1 MVPSVSVITPAFN
14 ASRFI
19 ADAVRSV
26 LAQTFGDLEM
36 LVVDDRSKDDT
47 VDVVRALAQADARV
61 RLILREEN
69 GGPAAARNTALEQA
83 AGRFVAFLD
92 SDDVWLPGKLEAQLR
107 FMQDRGAPLSYTQYR
122 RISESGELISPAI
135 PIPSELDYRRLLKH
149 NALATST
156 VIVDRQRTGD
166 VRMTRTYYDDFALWL
181 KILKKGFIAHGLRKD
196 LVRYRVVAGS
206 WSRNKLRSA
215 YYTWKTYREVERLSL
230 LPATWYLV
238 HYAWNGYKK
247 YTYGGTGRPVSDLG
261 EGKEVVG

>member
-1 MVPSVSVITPAFN
+1 MPAVSVITPAFN

-19 ADAVRSV
+19 TVAVQSV

-36 LVVDDRSKDDT
+36 LIVDDRSPDNT
-47 VDVVRALAQADARV
+47 VEVVRALAQTDARV
-61 RLILREEN
+61 RLIERKEN

-83 AGRFVAFLD
+83 AGRYVAFLD
-92 SDDVWLPGKLEAQLR
+92 SDDLWLPGKLEAQLR

-122 RISESGELISPAI
+122 RISETGDLLSPAI
-135 PIPSELDYRRLLKH
+135 PIPVELDYRSLLKH

-156 VIVDRQRTGD
+156 VVVDSHKIGE

-181 KILKKGFIAHGLRKD
+181 KILKRGFIAHGLRKD

-215 YYTWKTYREVERLSL
+215 YYTWKTYREVERLTL
-230 LPATWYLV
+230 IPAVWYLA

-247 YTYGGTGRPVSDLG
+247 YTYRGTGRALSELS
-261 EGKEVVG
+261 EG